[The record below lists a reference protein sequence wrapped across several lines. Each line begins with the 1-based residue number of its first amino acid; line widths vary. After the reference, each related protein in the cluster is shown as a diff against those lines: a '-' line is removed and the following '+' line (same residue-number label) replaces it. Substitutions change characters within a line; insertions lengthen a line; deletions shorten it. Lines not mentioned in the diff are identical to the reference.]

1 MHAIRSTSGAGLT
14 AASGRRKT
22 VSMGD
27 KTKERHYW
35 IAYAIGVTTF
45 FGVSIMGH
53 NDFAAAFGTATGW
66 TYAAFA
72 LQPTIKQ
79 AVAFSAG
86 TIIWIFG
93 TTYVFEVRH
102 DAVGIMV
109 MAVCAVMAYL
119 IARPILR
126 EKRSVR

>member
-1 MHAIRSTSGAGLT
+1 VNLRTSGTLALT
-14 AASGRRKT
+14 AADDRRKT

-45 FGVSIMGH
+45 FGMSIMGH
-53 NDFAAAFGTATGW
+53 NDFAAAFGTAAGW

-93 TTYVFEVRH
+93 TTYVLRVRH
-102 DAVGIMV
+102 DAVGIVV
-109 MAVCAVMAYL
+109 MAVCAAMAYL